1 MELIVNWKSTSTINK
16 AQSAINRIYM
26 KNSSL
31 LIRTVIIVAIT
42 LVGIYLVFGPR
53 GDVSASSFTW
63 EGIKQN
69 LARNINL
76 GLDLKGGSHLVM
88 RVKTEDYLK
97 KLTENNRDA
106 ALKAAQD
113 AQLPVGDAS
122 NVAANNTYQVSLNV
136 TDASK
141 IQEVIDAVKK
151 KVDFNP
157 NVWTESTSG
166 NTITWSLSLQ
176 AQTKLKEQATD
187 QALKIVDS
195 RINAFGVKEPTLQ
208 RQGRADS
215 GQILLQMPGVENPE
229 RVKDLVGQTSH
240 LELMKIVTPP
250 NPSPVQ
256 TYPTEQAALQSLGG
270 TLPQNRK
277 IYAYADRDETPAAN
291 QANPNDKPKKF
302 VIVET
307 PAVVD
312 GSELRDAAA
321 VQGRGGSNE
330 YQISFS
336 FKPSGAQKFG
346 DWTGKNINNYMAV
359 VLNDEVKSAAY
370 IKSQIFD
377 SGEISGRFTK
387 STADDLALTL
397 KSGALPAEIEYQ
409 EERTV
414 GPSLGADSIRSGV
427 TASIGGLAFVILFML
442 FYYRGSGVNAVIA
455 LVLNMI
461 LTMAALV
468 VFGST
473 LTLPGIAG
481 LILGIGMAVDSNVL
495 IFERIREEL
504 RLGFAVP
511 KSISLGFDR
520 AFVTIIDTH
529 ITTIISSI
537 ILYIYGSGPIKGFAV
552 TLILGLLINLFTAVF
567 VSRTIFNWI
576 LSRNPKMQKLSI

>member
-1 MELIVNWKSTSTINK
+1 
-16 AQSAINRIYM
+16 M
-26 KNSSL
+26 KNNSL
-31 LIRTVIIVAIT
+31 LIRTLIILVIT

-53 GDVSASSFTW
+53 GTVSANDFTW
-63 EGIKQN
+63 QGVKDN

-88 RVKTEDYLK
+88 RVKTDDYLK
-97 KLTENNRDA
+97 TLTENNQLA
-106 ALKAAQD
+106 AVTAATD
-113 AQLPVGDAS
+113 EKLPVADGSFTAE
-122 NVAANNTYQVSLNV
+122 NGNYQVRLNL

-141 IQEVIDAVKK
+141 AQEVSDAVKR
-151 KVDFNP
+151 KVDFS
-157 NVWTESTSG
+157 VWTESVNG
-166 NTITWSLSLQ
+166 NSIVWSLPTQ
-176 AQTKLKEQATD
+176 AQALLKEQATE
-187 QALKIVDS
+187 QAMKIIDS

-208 RQGRADS
+208 RQGRSDS

-229 RVKDLVGQTSH
+229 RVKQLVAGESR
-240 LELMKIVTPP
+240 LALMKIVSPP
-250 NPSPVQ
+250 NPAPVQ
-256 TYPTEQAALQSLGG
+256 IYSSEQEAQTAVAGA
-270 TLPQNRK
+270 PNRK
-277 IYAYADRDETPAAN
+277 VYPYTDRDETTTN
-291 QANPNDKPKKF
+291 QQNPQEKPKQF
-302 VIVET
+302 VVVET

-321 VQGRGGSNE
+321 VSRTGSNND

-346 DWTGKNINNYMAV
+346 DWTGKNIGNYMAV

-377 SGEISGRFTK
+377 SGEISGRFSKT
-387 STADDLALTL
+387 TADDLALTL

-414 GPSLGADSIRSGV
+414 GPSLGADSIRAGV
-427 TASIGGLAFVILFML
+427 AASIGGLAFVVLFMM
-442 FYYRGSGVNAVIA
+442 FYYRGAGVNAVIA
-455 LVLNMI
+455 LILNML

-504 RLGFAVP
+504 RRGVSVP
-511 KSISLGFDR
+511 ESINLGFDR

-529 ITTIISSI
+529 ITTIISSL
-537 ILYIYGSGPIKGFAV
+537 ILYVTGSGPIRGFAV
-552 TLILGLLINLFTAVF
+552 TLIFGLLINLFSAVF
-567 VSRTIFNWI
+567 VSRTIFNWL
-576 LSRNPKMQKLSI
+576 LSRNPNMQKLSI